1 MECIDPHP
9 GGAASLEAL
18 IAAVIDHV
26 PGARLD
32 QLASL
37 QALERVVA
45 ARCRA
50 LEAAP
55 ANLESPN
62 RAEDVEAQVDL
73 GRQFSTLDSG
83 EFSAV
88 GHSGGID
95 ESKESRA
102 VGGLEG
108 GDNRR
113 EWSIPP
119 ESLEIKEQIASG
131 AMGSV
136 CMAMWQGT
144 AVAVKILS
152 DTRIAECAS
161 ALRRSLSAGGSR
173 APSESRGARRPLLF
187 LHIYAYTSLSRSARQ
202 TASCSCARST

>member
-152 DTRIAECAS
+152 DTRNAECACD
-161 ALRRSLSAGGSR
+161 ARIASR
-173 APSESRGARRPLLF
+173 ARAPPPRPPPPPPPLPPLA
-187 LHIYAYTSLSRSARQ
+187 LTLPLPLSLRAAAQ

>member
-45 ARCRA
+45 ARCRE
-50 LEAAP
+50 LEATP
-55 ANLESPN
+55 NLDSPN
-62 RAEDVEAQVDL
+62 RAEDVQAQVDL
-73 GRQFSTLDSG
+73 GRQFTTLDSG
-83 EFSAV
+83 EFSAA
-88 GHSGGID
+88 GSGGID
-95 ESKESRA
+95 ESKENRA

-119 ESLEIKEQIASG
+119 ESLEIKEQIGSG
-131 AMGSV
+131 AMGRV
-136 CMAMWQGT
+136 CIGTWQGT

-152 DTRIAECAS
+152 DTRNAECACD
-161 ALRRSLSAGGSR
+161 ARIASR
-173 APSESRGARRPLLF
+173 ARAPPPPPPLPPLA
-187 LHIYAYTSLSRSARQ
+187 LTLPLPLSLRAAAQ